1 MFSVTYPH
9 DPEAAARMVAGT
21 LDRGGVAVIPTD
33 TVYGLV
39 CLPSAYEAVAR
50 VFELKQRPPEVR
62 LPVIVGSTESLE
74 PLGISLDDRARRL
87 ADAFWPGA
95 LTIAFGVR
103 DPEVDWLVGR
113 DEVGVRIPDSA
124 LTAALADLV
133 GPFLMTSANVHGG
146 RTQAKLLSVLE
157 DLAGQPDIVVDGG
170 PLDVVS
176 STLVN
181 LNLPEPTIEREG
193 AIPAAD
199 VLRVLGG

>member
-9 DPEAAARMVAGT
+9 DPEAAARMVGAA
-21 LDRGGVAVIPTD
+21 LERGGVAVIPTD

-39 CLPSAYEAVAR
+39 CLPSSYEAVAR

-62 LPVIVGSTESLE
+62 LPVIVGSTESLAA
-74 PLGISLDDRARRL
+74 LGISLDDRARRL
-87 ADAFWPGA
+87 AGAFWPGA

-103 DPEVDWLVGR
+103 DPEVEWLVGR

-124 LTAALADLV
+124 LTTALAELV
-133 GPFLMTSANVHGG
+133 GPFLMTSANAHGG
-146 RTQAKLLSVLE
+146 GTQARLLAVLE
-157 DLAGQPDIVVDGG
+157 DLAGQPDVAVDGG

-181 LNLPEPTIEREG
+181 LNLPEPRIEREG
-193 AIPAAD
+193 AIPAAE
-199 VLRVLGG
+199 VLEVLGG

>member
-1 MFSVTYPH
+1 
-9 DPEAAARMVAGT
+9 
-21 LDRGGVAVIPTD
+21 
-33 TVYGLV
+33 
-39 CLPSAYEAVAR
+39 
-50 VFELKQRPPEVR
+50 
-62 LPVIVGSTESLE
+62 
-74 PLGISLDDRARRL
+74 
-87 ADAFWPGA
+87 
-95 LTIAFGVR
+95 
-103 DPEVDWLVGR
+103 
-113 DEVGVRIPDSA
+113 
-124 LTAALADLV
+124 
-133 GPFLMTSANVHGG
+133 MTSANVHGG